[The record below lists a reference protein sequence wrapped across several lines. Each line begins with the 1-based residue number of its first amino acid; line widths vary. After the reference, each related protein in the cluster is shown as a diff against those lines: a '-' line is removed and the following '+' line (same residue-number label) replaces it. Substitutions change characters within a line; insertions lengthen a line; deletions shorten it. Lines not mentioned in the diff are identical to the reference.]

1 MLRAMQAP
9 AIGNSLRWVFALGLA
24 LGAVWLPARAASAD
38 TLLIKRPGAH
48 PNYRFEAEPHLL
60 LGFVDAPG
68 PAHGNGAG
76 LGFRGTIELI
86 DNGFIP
92 SINNTVGI
100 GFGLDWVRWGN
111 GGGRCVGPRGRC
123 DAIDDDDGV
132 DYFFVPI
139 VMQWNFWLSRNWSV
153 FGEPGIALRFHDDDI
168 DERGDDDGL
177 NLDPF
182 IAYVGGRWHFSD
194 YAALTMRVGY
204 PTFSVGVSFL
214 F

>member
-1 MLRAMQAP
+1 MLRAMQVP
-9 AIGNSLRWVFALGLA
+9 KVGIFVRWAFALGLA
-24 LGAVWLPARAASAD
+24 LGGVLSPARPAGAD

-48 PNYRFEAEPHLL
+48 PSYRFEAEPHLL
-60 LGFVDAPG
+60 LGFVDPPG

-111 GGGRCVGPRGRC
+111 GGGRCAGRRGDC
-123 DAIDDDDGV
+123 DVIDDDGV
-132 DYFFVPI
+132 NYFILPI

-153 FGEPGIALRFHDDDI
+153 FGEPGIALRFYDDEVDG
-168 DERGDDDGL
+168 RGDDDGL